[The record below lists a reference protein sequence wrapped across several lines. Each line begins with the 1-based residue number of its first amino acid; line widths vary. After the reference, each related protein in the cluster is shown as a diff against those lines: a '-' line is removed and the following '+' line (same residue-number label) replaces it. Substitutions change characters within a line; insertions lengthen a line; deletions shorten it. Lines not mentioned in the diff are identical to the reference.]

1 MEGKRAEKIKG
12 KVTWNESE
20 LNWSESSICTPASLT
35 YVRPGNLFSVLFN
48 QDWPSC
54 PADSDT
60 HFLLVVM
67 NNDNLSLPGC
77 CETFPPWF
85 GIGTITSFKRK
96 LLLAKSSRG
105 DTSSR
110 LSSLGK
116 RQSSQRWHKLPTKP
130 SPPCSHH
137 LRLEALLPTTGGHI
151 ASYGSSNPQHH
162 TTIALRQP
170 TIWVTQK
177 ICS

>member
-116 RQSSQRWHKLPTKP
+116 RQSSQRWHQAAHKAFTSMLS
-130 SPPCSHH
+130 SPQAGSIASNHGRAHCFLWLIQSPASHH
-137 LRLEALLPTTGGHI
+137 NCT
-151 ASYGSSNPQHH
+151 
-162 TTIALRQP
+162 
-170 TIWVTQK
+170 
-177 ICS
+177 